1 MRTAIQ
7 AVLILGIL
15 VLTYLLYESIM
26 KPIRFN
32 QERDVRYGK
41 TIQRLKDIRTAQVA
55 FKAENGLYTADFD
68 SLITFIKSGNF
79 RVVVKIGS
87 LSDSLIEAGW
97 NETKALKA
105 GIIKRDTLLVPIRD
119 SLFGKAYPIDS
130 LKYVPFTTGEVFK
143 LGTAVIETGSKVRV
157 NVFEACV
164 LNSVLLDGLDK
175 QLVINF
181 SDERKKLTG
190 FAGLKVGSLEEA
202 TNNAGNW
209 E

>member
-1 MRTAIQ
+1 MKTAIQ
-7 AVLILGIL
+7 TVLILGIL
-15 VLTYLLYESIM
+15 FLTYLLYESIM

-32 QERDVRYGK
+32 SERDVRYEK
-41 TIQRLKDIRTAQVA
+41 TINRLKDIRTAQVA
-55 FKAENGLYTADFD
+55 FKAENGIYTADFD
-68 SLITFIKSGNF
+68 SLVNFIKTGNF

-87 LSDSLIEAGW
+87 LSDSLLQAGMT
-97 NETKALKA
+97 EKEALKK
-105 GIIKRDTLLVPIRD
+105 GIIKRDTILVPILD
-119 SLFGKAYPIDS
+119 SLFGKNYPIDS
-130 LKYVPFTTGEVFK
+130 IRYVPFTNGVNFK

-157 NVFEACV
+157 NVFEAAV

-181 SDERKKLTG
+181 SDQRKKLTG
-190 FAGLKVGSLEEA
+190 FPGLKVGSMTEA

>member
-15 VLTYLLYESIM
+15 LLTFLLYESIM

-32 QERDVRYGK
+32 QQRDERYGK
-41 TIQRLKDIRTAQVA
+41 TIARLKDIRTAQVA
-55 FKAENGLYTADFD
+55 YKAENGLYTADFD

-97 NETKALKA
+97 NEAKALKA

-119 SLFGKAYPIDS
+119 SLFGKEYPIDS
-130 LKYVPFTTGEVFK
+130 LKYVPFTKGEVFK

-157 NVFEACV
+157 NVFEAAV

>member
-119 SLFGKAYPIDS
+119 SLFGKNYPIDS
-130 LKYVPFTTGEVFK
+130 LKYVPFTKGEVFK

-157 NVFEACV
+157 NVFEASV
-164 LNSVLLDGLDK
+164 LNSILLDGLNK

>member
-32 QERDVRYGK
+32 QERDERYGK
-41 TIQRLKDIRTAQVA
+41 TISRLKDIRTAQVA

-97 NETKALKA
+97 NEKKALKA

-119 SLFGKAYPIDS
+119 SLFGKNYPIDS
-130 LKYVPFTTGEVFK
+130 LKYVPFTKGEVFK

-157 NVFEACV
+157 NVFEASV